1 MILTSPLKNKT
12 IARLTFTGEPFL
24 NFAQIKMNKIA
35 KIVHSPNFRSFF
47 KKVLTNLLDA
57 SIMLVQLADANQ
69 LLIN

>member
-1 MILTSPLKNKT
+1 MILTSPLKNK
-12 IARLTFTGEPFL
+12 IIVRLTFIGEPFL
-24 NFAQIKMNKIA
+24 NFAQIKMNKIT